1 MKFPLPKTN
10 VPHCKAF
17 LIKLPSKFIFPCFE
31 NPKFFVHCDLLFDIY
46 CLQAD
51 MKKRRR
57 VEPYLSAFD
66 RFLAQTKLFENCI
79 FPFCDDQD
87 LANLASTCKAAV
99 PALYVST
106 EERSWRISTLFSRNS
121 TWSMFPARLAY
132 VRFLIIDVGFTRL
145 PRGLSGVERVEYNAN
160 VPLLYAMFPAGLKYL
175 SFDLRFNVPPSSSL
189 PVVSSL
195 PSSLVELEFNGTF
208 SRVGLRAG
216 LLPNGL
222 RILKI
227 GVYPRQLRKRVLPPS
242 LLNLKIGSYD
252 SLLAK
257 GVLPA
262 SLVTLDL
269 NGYFIIEEGSLQN
282 LNALTRLDLG
292 AYFNQPLQH
301 GMFPSGLIGLSLGES
316 FDKPLEAAMLP
327 TGLRALTVGY
337 QKSEAMMIRLAEL
350 RRAMPHLIITQI
362 FCNS

>member
-1 MKFPLPKTN
+1 
-10 VPHCKAF
+10 
-17 LIKLPSKFIFPCFE
+17 
-31 NPKFFVHCDLLFDIY
+31 
-46 CLQAD
+46 

-57 VEPYLSAFD
+57 VEPHLSAFD
-66 RFLAQTKLFENCI
+66 RFLAQTKLCEDCI

-106 EERSWRISTLFSRNS
+106 EERSWDISTLLRRNS

-132 VRFLIIDVGFTRL
+132 VRSLIIDVGFSRL
-145 PRGLSGVERVEYNAN
+145 PRGLTGVEIVRFNAN
-160 VPLLYAMFPAGLKYL
+160 VPVLYAMFPAGLKCL
-175 SFDLRFNVPPSSSL
+175 NFDLRFNVP

-195 PSSLVELEFNGTF
+195 PSSLVELEFNGTI
-208 SRVGLRAG
+208 SRFGLRAG

-222 RILKI
+222 RKLKI
-227 GVYPRQLRKRVLPPS
+227 GVYPGQLRKRVLPPS

-262 SLVTLDL
+262 GLVTLDL
-269 NGYFIIEEGSLQN
+269 NGYFIIEEGSLQT

-292 AYFNQPLQH
+292 EYFNQPLQP
-301 GMFPSGLIGLSLGES
+301 GMFPSGLIALSLGES

-327 TGLRALTVGY
+327 TGLREMTLVY
-337 QKSEAMMIRLAEL
+337 SRAMNEIDRRVELVEL
-350 RRAMPHLIITQI
+350 RRAMPNLIITQM
-362 FCNS
+362 CTWG